1 MRIIAGKYKG
11 LKLNEFEFDNIRPTI
26 DRVRESIFNK
36 IQFNI
41 VGSAV
46 LDLFGGTGAV
56 SLEFVSRGAEKV
68 FTVDNNKN
76 SIKLIKQNFAK
87 AKADLNLFE
96 MSYEDALKKFKGKYK
111 FDIIFLDPP
120 FNTDLGI
127 KALNLIVE
135 YGLLNEDGVVVYE
148 HFQDEKYDFPD
159 GLQVIDERKYGTVK
173 VSYLAGA

>member
-1 MRIIAGKYKG
+1 M
-11 LKLNEFEFDNIRPTI
+11 
-26 DRVRESIFNK
+26 
-36 IQFNI
+36 
-41 VGSAV
+41 
-46 LDLFGGTGAV
+46 
-56 SLEFVSRGAEKV
+56 
-68 FTVDNNKN
+68 
-76 SIKLIKQNFAK
+76 
-87 AKADLNLFE
+87 
-96 MSYEDALKKFKGKYK
+96 
-111 FDIIFLDPP
+111 DPP